1 MTHIELRKIFFGFFE
16 KKGHRRYSSMS
27 LVPNDPTLLFTTAGM
42 VQFKDMFLGIVKM
55 EPPKAVSVQKCLR
68 TSDIDNVGRTM
79 RHLTFFEM
87 LGNFSAGGYFKEEAI
102 QLAWEFLTEELKMD
116 VSRMYAT
123 VHHKDKEAFKIWKK
137 ILPAG
142 RIVKLGDEDNFWAMA
157 ETGPCGYCS
166 EIIYDMGEGAGCGKK
181 NCFVG
186 CDCDRW
192 IEVWNLVFTEF
203 DRDASGGMSRL
214 AQKNIDTGMGLE
226 RLLMVSNG
234 LKSNYETDVLK
245 PVVDS
250 IEASCKTR
258 DLFHIRRIAD
268 HVRAIAFI
276 IGGGVTPS
284 NTGRGYV
291 LRRLIRRALVSAD
304 KVGFKRSLTKLI
316 TVVFDIF
323 GNVYPALVSDA
334 AGITLTLKNEEERFK
349 KSLETGMGIL
359 KDALKELKGK
369 EIIPAALCFEMYATY
384 GFPIELLKDIA
395 GSYKLSIDEKGF
407 RKLLERDRKMSKTS
421 WTGSGARDEKYLK
434 SAAAEAGIT
443 PFRGYDALNLR
454 SKILLL
460 LENEKKTDS
469 VKKGAECEVILT
481 ETPFYA
487 SSGGQVN
494 DTGRLSGDNF
504 EAEVL
509 DVYAVGGA
517 VFHRVKVLKGSASA
531 GDDVSG
537 SVDEERR
544 AAIERNHTATH
555 LLQMALRKVVGP
567 EVRQSGSAVTPDALR
582 FDFTVSR
589 RLEDEELD
597 KVSEIVNRIILDDLK
612 VCKKEYDAADAKK
625 LKALHF
631 FEEKYGEVVRI
642 VTVGSDN
649 PDEAVS
655 AEFCGGC
662 HVSRTG
668 RIGLFKITAQKAVAQ
683 GIRRIEAVTGFGV
696 LKELAEKESLLNR
709 ISERLKTNIQGV
721 EKKVEKLLS
730 DGKNKKASVDITP
743 GEIKKSTDNIK
754 NIPVVIYRAA
764 GEISSTADR
773 ILKDVKGVAFVWS
786 VDKNKVSY
794 VCKVSKGIAVSAG
807 AIAKKIAEKTNTK
820 SGGSPG
826 FARGGGESKGFNPEK
841 LKEIITGV
849 LHDI

>member
-1 MTHIELRKIFFGFFE
+1 MTHAELRKIFFEYFE
-16 KKGHRRYSSMS
+16 KKGHRQYPSIS
-27 LVPNDPTLLFTTAGM
+27 LVPDDPTLLFTTAGM

-55 EPPKAVSVQKCLR
+55 KPPKAVSIQKCLR

-102 QLAWEFLTEELKMD
+102 QLAWEFLTKDLKMD
-116 VSRMYAT
+116 VSRLYAT
-123 VHHKDKEAFKIWKK
+123 VHRKDKEAFEIWKK
-137 ILPAG
+137 IIPAG

-181 NCFVG
+181 DCSVG
-186 CDCDRW
+186 CSCDRW

-203 DRDASGGMSRL
+203 DRNASGGLSHL
-214 AQKNIDTGMGLE
+214 AQKNIDTGMGFE
-226 RLLMVSNG
+226 RLLMVLNG
-234 LKSNYETDVLK
+234 LKSTYETDVLK
-245 PVVDS
+245 PLVDR

-258 DLFHIRRIAD
+258 DLTHIRRLAD
-268 HVRAIAFI
+268 HVRASAFI
-276 IGGGVTPS
+276 IGDGVSPS

-291 LRRLIRRALVSAD
+291 LRRLIRRAMVSAD
-304 KVGFKRSLTKLI
+304 KVGFKHSLTKLM

-323 GNVYPALVSDA
+323 GDVYPALVPDS
-334 AGITLTLKNEEERFK
+334 AGISLTLKNEEERFK
-349 KSLETGMGIL
+349 KSLETGMEIL
-359 KDALKELKGK
+359 KDALKKIRGK
-369 EIIPAALCFEMYATY
+369 DIIPAALCFEMYATY
-384 GFPIELLKDIA
+384 GFPIELLEDIA
-395 GSYKLSIDEKGF
+395 SSYKLSIDEKGF
-407 RKLLERDRKMSKTS
+407 GELLEKEKEMSKTS

-443 PFRGYDALNLR
+443 PFRGYDTLNLR
-454 SKILLL
+454 SKIVLI

-469 VKKGAECEVILT
+469 VKKGAECEAVLS

-494 DTGRLSGDNF
+494 DTGRISGGDF

-509 DVYAVGGA
+509 DVYVVSGT
-517 VFHRVKVLKGSASA
+517 VFHRLKVLKGSASF
-531 GDDVSG
+531 GDDVSC

-544 AAIERNHTATH
+544 SAIERNHTATH
-555 LLQMALRKVVGP
+555 LLQTALRSVIGA
-567 EVRQSGSAVTPDALR
+567 EVRQAGSAVTPDALR

-589 RLEDEELD
+589 KIEDEELD
-597 KVSEIVNRIILDDLK
+597 KVSEIVNKIILDDRD
-612 VCKKEYDAADAKK
+612 VYKKEYSASAAKK

-642 VTVGSDN
+642 VTVGSEN

-668 RIGLFKITAQKAVAQ
+668 RIGLLKITAQKAVAQ

-696 LKELAEKESLLNR
+696 LKYLAENEALLSR
-709 ISERLKTNIQGV
+709 ISERLKTDVQGV
-721 EKKVEKLLS
+721 EKKVEKLLL
-730 DGKNKKASVDITP
+730 DGKNKKASVDIT
-743 GEIKKSTDNIK
+743 
-754 NIPVVIYRAA
+754 
-764 GEISSTADR
+764 
-773 ILKDVKGVAFVWS
+773 
-786 VDKNKVSY
+786 
-794 VCKVSKGIAVSAG
+794 
-807 AIAKKIAEKTNTK
+807 
-820 SGGSPG
+820 
-826 FARGGGESKGFNPEK
+826 
-841 LKEIITGV
+841 
-849 LHDI
+849 